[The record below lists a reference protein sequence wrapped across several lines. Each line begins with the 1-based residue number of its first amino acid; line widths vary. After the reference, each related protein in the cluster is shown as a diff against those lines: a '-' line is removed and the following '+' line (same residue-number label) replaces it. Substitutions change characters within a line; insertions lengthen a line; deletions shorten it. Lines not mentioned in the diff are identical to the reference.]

1 MPGSSLFRQGTE
13 VPAIQRGNLEM
24 STMTTFEVAQ
34 QIAEWGFFNRAFLF
48 RDWDHATKVMNGPI
62 GERYRKEV
70 ADKMGIVILAPTYL
84 GTRQLNLRAKREVKG
99 PADLKGVKLRMPGG
113 PEWLLLG
120 ESLGVTPTPMAMPE
134 VYLALKTG
142 SIDGQENPLTIM
154 NAAKYYE
161 VTEQVVL
168 TAHLVQPVFYALRKE
183 TWDALSADQKK
194 VVQAAADAATAQNNE
209 ARLADEKQVAER
221 LKTQGL
227 TRHGGRHEAVPRQ
240 CRQGLR
246 GVGPRQGLE
255 QGPDAAGRSAPN
267 DARRG
272 ARGAAGIA
280 ADARR
285 SRSSRR
291 RGGRIGRG
299 LRRDVPSVPRRRFRP
314 LRAGP
319 TARLVGRTDHGHLPV
334 GGVPDR
340 GLGHHRARA
349 GHVRRRLRPGRRAR
363 PPRHPGGR
371 RAC

>member
-1 MPGSSLFRQGTE
+1 
-13 VPAIQRGNLEM
+13 M

-62 GERYRKEV
+62 GERYKKDV
-70 ADKMGIVILAPTYL
+70 AEKMGIVILAPTYL
-84 GTRQLNLRAKREVKG
+84 GTRQLNLRAKRDVKG
-99 PADLKGVKLRMPGG
+99 PADLKGVKLRMAGG

-120 ESLGVTPTPMAMPE
+120 EALGVTPTPMAMPE

-227 TRHGGRHEAVPRQ
+227 TVTAVDMKPFHDNADKVYARV
-240 CRQGLR
+240 RL
-246 GVGPRQGLE
+246 RQGLE
-255 QGPDAAGRSAPN
+255 QGSAGADRG
-267 DARRG
+267 DQVIGARRG
-272 ARGAAGIA
+272 R
-280 ADARR
+280 
-285 SRSSRR
+285 
-291 RGGRIGRG
+291 
-299 LRRDVPSVPRRRFRP
+299 
-314 LRAGP
+314 
-319 TARLVGRTDHGHLPV
+319 
-334 GGVPDR
+334 
-340 GLGHHRARA
+340 
-349 GHVRRRLRPGRRAR
+349 VRRHGRR
-363 PPRHPGGR
+363 PV
-371 RAC
+371 